1 MDIEALEKLYQ
12 LKEKGIISDSEFQQ
26 QKKQLLNNE
35 ERIKNN
41 YNPISWSVII
51 FIIVIIVV
59 ITIIANMF
67 QAYSALSLLQG

>member
-12 LKEKGIISDSEFQQ
+12 LKENGIISDSEFQQ

>member
-26 QKKQLLNNE
+26 QKDKLLNNE
-35 ERIKNN
+35 DRIKND
-41 YNPISWSVII
+41 YTPISWGVII

-59 ITIIANMF
+59 IMILANMF